1 MYDTTVIVGVAL
13 SVSSIYHHGTYR
25 GMGMLPQPQLTHH
38 IIHGPPTTP
47 VSPRSQRFKVKALC
61 VIVFQKEQGGWA
73 GWINVVHE
81 GEVGNEEECH

>member
-1 MYDTTVIVGVAL
+1 MGFASKGLGRLL
-13 SVSSIYHHGTYR
+13 SSSFL
-25 GMGMLPQPQLTHH
+25 LPQPQLTHH

-61 VIVFQKEQGGWA
+61 AVVFQKEQGGWA
-73 GWINVVHE
+73 GWINVVHA